1 MKIISEEDKNKII
14 EGVATATLNSFN
26 INGLVQAAK
35 FYSIHLANEQ
45 YSNMKEDERLKILD
59 EIKKAEEAA
68 KQPEKTEETE
78 EQEAVATS

>member
-1 MKIISEEDKNKII
+1 MKIINEEDKNKII

-45 YSNMKEDERLKILD
+45 YSNMQEDERLRILD
-59 EIKKAEEAA
+59 EIKKAEKSTE
-68 KQPEKTEETE
+68 QPEQVEGEE
-78 EQEAVATS
+78 EQETVATS